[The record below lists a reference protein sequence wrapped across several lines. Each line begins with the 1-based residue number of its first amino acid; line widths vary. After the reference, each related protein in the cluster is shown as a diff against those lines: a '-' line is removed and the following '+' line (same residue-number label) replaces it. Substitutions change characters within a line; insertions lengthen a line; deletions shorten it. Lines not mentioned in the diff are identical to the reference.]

1 MLKKLRLKFI
11 WINMSLVSLVLLAV
25 FATLVFSTARQ
36 LEQDASAALEL
47 ALRWD
52 GPDDPRPFTFGLPL
66 ENSDGRSRL
75 IPVFCV
81 TIAQDGEVSELTL
94 GSGASV
100 SDEVLDQAVEQAL
113 ASGTKYGVL
122 EDLGLRFRIHDGQ
135 GQTKLAF
142 SDMSWERASLTR
154 LILTTLLAGFAAIIF
169 FFFISL
175 FLSRLALRP
184 VEEAWAQQSQ
194 FVADASHE
202 LKTPITVILAN
213 TGIILSHPRQPVA
226 DNQKWLEYI
235 QDEARRMKSLVEDL
249 LFLAKNDAAGLP
261 AAQAVNFSDLTE
273 GCLLRFES
281 VAFEQNV
288 RLSSQVAPGLTLMG
302 DRPSLE
308 RLVMILLDNA
318 IKYAGPGGEAVLAL
332 ERQQERAVLTMT
344 NSGPPI
350 PPEHLPHLFERFY
363 RADSSRSREQGGYGL
378 GLSIAQAVAQAH
390 RGSITVRSDAVRGT
404 VFTVTLPLSH
414 GQAAPLN
421 RKTSG

>member
-11 WINMSLVSLVLLAV
+11 EINMSLVCLVLLIV
-25 FATLVFSTARQ
+25 FATLVYSTARQ
-36 LEQDASAALEL
+36 LEEDASTALEL
-47 ALRWD
+47 ALRWE
-52 GPDDPRPFTFGLPL
+52 GPEDPRPFTFGLPN

-81 TIAQDGEVSELTL
+81 TISPEGELDQLTL

-100 SDEVLDQAVEQAL
+100 SDEVLEQAVDEAL
-113 ASGTKYGVL
+113 ASGSDRGVL
-122 EDLGLRFRIHDGQ
+122 EELGLRFQVRTIRGNTRI
-135 GQTKLAF
+135 AF
-142 SDMSWERASLTR
+142 SDMSWERSSLTR
-154 LILTTLLAGFAAIIF
+154 LILTSLLAGLASMVCFLL
-169 FFFISL
+169 ISL

-184 VEEAWAQQSQ
+184 VEQAWEQQNQ

-213 TGIILSHPRQPVA
+213 TGIILSHPQQPVE
-226 DNQKWLEYI
+226 DNRKWLEYI

-261 AAQAVNFSDLTE
+261 AAKPVNFSDLTE

-281 VAFEQNV
+281 VAFEQGV
-288 RLSSQVAPGLTLMG
+288 HLDSQVAPSLSLTG
-302 DRPSLE
+302 DRASLE

-318 IKYAGPGGEAVLAL
+318 IKYAGPQGEAALRL
-332 ERQQERAVLTMT
+332 ERQQDRAVLTMT

-350 PPEHLPHLFERFY
+350 PAEHLPHLFERFY

-378 GLSIAQAVAQAH
+378 GLAIAQAVAQAH
-390 RGSITVRSDAVRGT
+390 RGTITVRSDAVHGT
-404 VFTVTLPLSH
+404 VFTVSFPLSH
-414 GQAAPLN
+414 AQ
-421 RKTSG
+421 